1 LEKQH
6 KSLAQR
12 ELEDFDKVF
21 RALAHETRRQILVML
36 QSRGGQVTGDIVERF
51 PDKWPTIS
59 RHLKQLED
67 AGLITVQRNGRQLI
81 YSVNNTRL
89 KAVVH
94 NWMQWF

>member
-1 LEKQH
+1 MEKK
-6 KSLAQR
+6 KSRAER

-21 RALAHETRRQILVML
+21 KALAHETRRHILVIL
-36 QSRGGQVTGDIVERF
+36 QSRGGQVTGDVVERF

-67 AGLITVQRNGRQLI
+67 AGLINVQRNGRQLI

-89 KAVVH
+89 KAVVT
-94 NWMQWF
+94 NWLQWF